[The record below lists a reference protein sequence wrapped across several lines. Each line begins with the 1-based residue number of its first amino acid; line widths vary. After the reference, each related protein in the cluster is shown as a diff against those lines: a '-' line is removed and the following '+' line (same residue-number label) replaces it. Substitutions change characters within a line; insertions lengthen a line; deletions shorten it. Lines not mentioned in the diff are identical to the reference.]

1 MELRR
6 AIVHELANKIST
18 LKQVAELSRDKFDR
32 EFLYLVD
39 SVDAL
44 TKLLLDLEIAGS
56 ENVEGRRRVNL
67 SHLVEDVLSE
77 LELLAEL
84 KGVNFSVKGCTDVE
98 VNTNEI
104 LLKRILYN
112 LLHNAVKYSR
122 EGGTVEVVCH
132 PSERELE
139 VRIANSVGGEKQ
151 PKGSGV
157 GLQVT
162 HELAKRVGV
171 GVDFSLNGA
180 KAQALLKIPL

>member
-18 LKQVAELSRDKFDR
+18 LKQVVELNRDKFDR

-39 SVDAL
+39 NIDAL

-56 ENVEGRRRVNL
+56 ENIESKRKVNL
-67 SHLVEDVLSE
+67 SHLMEDVLSE

-84 KGVNFSVKGCTDVE
+84 KGIEFSVKGCTEVE
-98 VNTNEI
+98 VTTNEI

-112 LLHNAVKYSR
+112 LLHNAVKYSQ
-122 EGGTVEVVCH
+122 EGGKVEVVCH
-132 PSERELE
+132 PSVKELE
-139 VRIANSVGGEKQ
+139 IKIVNSVGGKH

-162 HELAKRVGV
+162 RELAKRVGV
-171 GVDFSLNGA
+171 SVDLTLNGA
-180 KAQALLKIPL
+180 RAKALLKIPL